1 MNQFLNPDDGK
12 IVDFTADN
20 ANTNSQITSK
30 TDINDTKFFEMM
42 VPLKYQRDFGRRN
55 AFN

>member
-30 TDINDTKFFEMM
+30 TDINDTKIFEMM